1 MGILNSKQRKFM
13 WQIRT
18 ASGSVE
24 DVLGENL
31 DLITLNFN
39 EGIDHELCLQVKC
52 LITDATSYHVLI
64 GQEAL
69 FPPRF
74 HNWQLVWT
82 CVLPSGLGD

>member
-1 MGILNSKQRKFM
+1 
-13 WQIRT
+13 
-18 ASGSVE
+18 
-24 DVLGENL
+24 
-31 DLITLNFN
+31 
-39 EGIDHELCLQVKC
+39 
-52 LITDATSYHVLI
+52 VLI